1 MANAAIGWIEISGDV
16 DAMLLLLH
24 NLVDKYRRVFSY
36 DCEADIFLE
45 DGKLNI
51 HFTSR
56 WSCGAAWDVI
66 DDELTQDTPLSK
78 LLFQSRIRGD
88 GREDSSGYY
97 ENIRKRENQ
106 PKLQRK
112 LSL

>member
-16 DAMLLLLH
+16 DAIRPLLCS
-24 NLVDKYRRVFSY
+24 LVDKYKYVFSY
-36 DCEADIFLE
+36 DCEVDILLG

-56 WSCGAAWDVI
+56 WSCSAAWDVI

-78 LLFQSRIRGD
+78 LLFQSKIRGD
-88 GREDSSGYY
+88 GREASAGYF
-97 ENIRKRENQ
+97 EMIRKRENQ
-106 PKLQRK
+106 IKLQRK
-112 LSL
+112 LR